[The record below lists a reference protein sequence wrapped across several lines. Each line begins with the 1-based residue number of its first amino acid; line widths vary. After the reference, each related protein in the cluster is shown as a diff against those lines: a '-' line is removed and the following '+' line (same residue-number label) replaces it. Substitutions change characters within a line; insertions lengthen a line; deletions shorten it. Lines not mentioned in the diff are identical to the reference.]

1 MNFIEKLRERHAA
14 LLAERETLRSED
26 DQITTTVEAE
36 SRDALNA
43 DETKRHGEIIVRNAA
58 IVAEL
63 DQIEADIAEREALAA
78 ERAAAPKAPN
88 FVRQPDQGMGDVR
101 SMTAGQQIDAIV
113 RGAEERGIDPTA
125 AKVLL
130 QRHARDPREEARMWL
145 RNLAERS
152 TDLYASAFAKF
163 LTGREMVLTNEER
176 AALAVG
182 TNTQGG
188 YLVPTH
194 LDPTL
199 ILTSTGGVDQIGNI
213 SRQVTLTV
221 GNVWNGVTSAGVTTS
236 WDGELVEVSDDTP
249 GVDRVSIPVHIAQGF
264 VQASIAAFED
274 IEALSSDVLMLF
286 GDARERLL
294 GAAHATGSG
303 SGQPTGI
310 FTALDA
316 NTNVEIVSTTAATIS
331 VIDLQGVKRAVSERW
346 RVRGTWVYNPLYGDA
361 IKNLGTALSNA
372 YSTNLTEENTEKLLG
387 RPVAETDWAP
397 STQTT
402 TVRDNEI
409 VFGDFSNY
417 VTVNKPGSM
426 SIEFVPL
433 LFNTANNLPD
443 GRRGWYMHF
452 RHGADSVNDSAFRLY
467 QDKTSA

>member
-14 LLAERETLRSED
+14 LLAERDALREED
-26 DQITTTVEAE
+26 QAITDTVEAE
-36 SRDALNA
+36 SRDALN
-43 DETKRHGEIIVRNAA
+43 DTETSRHREIVARNSA

-63 DQIEADIAEREALAA
+63 DQIEADIAERSELEA
-78 ERAAAPKAPN
+78 ERSAAPKGPE
-88 FVRQPDQGMGDVR
+88 FLRRPDTSMDVR
-101 SMTAGQQIDAIV
+101 AMSSSQLVDTVV
-113 RGAEERGIDPTA
+113 RAAEEHGIDPTA
-125 AKVLL
+125 AKALL
-130 QRHARDPREEARMWL
+130 RRHARDQRAENQEWL
-145 RNLAERS
+145 RNLAARS
-152 TDLYASAFAKF
+152 TDVYAAAWAKYAFGRSEI
-163 LTGREMVLTNEER
+163 LTDEER

-199 ILTSTGGVDQIGNI
+199 ILTSTGGLDKIGAI
-213 SRQVTLTV
+213 SRNVTLTV
-221 GNVWNGVTSAGVTTS
+221 GNVWNGVTSAGVTIS
-236 WDGELVEVSDDTP
+236 WDGELTEVSDDTP
-249 GVDRVSIPVHIAQGF
+249 GVDRVSIPVHTAQGF

-286 GDARERLL
+286 GDARTRLL
-294 GAAHATGSG
+294 GAAHATGTG

-316 NTNVEIVSTTAATIS
+316 NTNVEIVSTTAATIG
-331 VIDLQGVKRAVSERW
+331 VVDLQTTKRAVPERW
-346 RVRGTWVYNPLYGDA
+346 RVNGQWVYNPVYGDA

-387 RPVAETDWAP
+387 RPAHETDWAP

-409 VFGDFSNY
+409 VYGDFMNY
-417 VTVNKPGSM
+417 VAVNKPGSM
-426 SIEFVPL
+426 SIEFIPH

-443 GRRGWYMHF
+443 GRRGWFMHF
-452 RHGADSVNDSAFRLY
+452 RHGADSVNDNAFRLL